1 MTSLPFPTVFLYN
14 GSMNRASLLVGI
26 DIGST
31 TVKVVVLE
39 PEGRELLYSTY
50 RRHYSAQ
57 IETLRSIL
65 EELFST
71 FDTPVRIAI
80 CGSGGMEIS
89 QSLGVPYVQEVV
101 ANSFA
106 IKEFYPETSVAIE
119 LGGQDAKV
127 IFFRREGE
135 RLLTHDMRMNGS
147 CAGGTGA
154 FLEQIAEILHIPL
167 GEFDSFAERGKHVYD
182 ISGRCGVFAK
192 TDIQPLL
199 NQGVSKEDIALS
211 AFHAIAKQTIGGL
224 AQGMTITPPVIF
236 EGGPLTFNPTLVRV
250 FQERL
255 HLEDH
260 QVILPRHPELIV
272 AMGAALALPKLPGV
286 LQEGAPTIHPSWER
300 FRSALDALKE
310 RNAYRLE
317 EESVP
322 FFTSE
327 EEKEEFQRRYGF
339 KDFIPPSI
347 PPGTTL
353 EVYLGIDAGSTT
365 SKFVLIDEKGNL
377 INAYYAHNQGDPLG
391 VIHRGLVALRDT
403 YTSEG
408 VNLHI
413 RGAGTTGYGEVLFA
427 KAFNA
432 DYHTVETV
440 AHAEAALSIDPSV
453 SFILDIGGQDMKAI
467 YIQNGII
474 TGITLN
480 EACSAGCGSFL
491 ETYAASLGVPVH
503 QIASLAF
510 KSKNP
515 SRLGSRCT
523 VFMNSS
529 IITEQK
535 NGKSLEDILAGLCTS
550 IIENVFTKV
559 IRTSNLNAI
568 GNRILVQGGT
578 FRNDAV
584 FRALQLYTGKSVTR
598 APYPGLMGALGI
610 ALLTKRFVEQKIR
623 AEGSYESTFIPLE
636 ELQSFSYT
644 KEPSSIC
651 PYCSNACNRSV
662 IRFSN
667 GKYFVTGNRCERGE
681 ILEGKPSP
689 RSIVPD
695 MVRRHEELLTGDY
708 KPRILSEPRNCR
720 IGIPRVLE
728 FYESFPYWKALF
740 TSLGMKVVLSRRSSY
755 PLFEAGLPNVP
766 SDTIC
771 FPAKLAHGHVL
782 DLISQGVDRIFWPMM
797 IRIPKKN
804 PTAQG
809 GEMCPVVQGYPM
821 VVDKSDEPLSRYG
834 IPFDHPTFHWYDRDL
849 KHEQTIQYVKQTFGI
864 PESFI
869 EMAIQEAELAH
880 SRFRNQLERET
891 EQILHRYSNPSADN
905 DPDSFAVIIS
915 GRPYHADPLINHG
928 LTSLFT
934 SQGIPVLSALFLPRL
949 SEIDLHSVRMET
961 YNPYHSRML
970 EAALFAARHPNLEVV
985 QIVSFGCGHD
995 AIISDEMARILKE
1008 TSGKELL
1015 VLKLDEGEARG
1026 PLNIRIKSFIE
1037 TIRSKRRNR
1046 IERHESLHTYKPLG
1060 IPFPV
1065 QYLKTD
1071 RTRRTILIP
1080 NLSPTFSYLTGRILQ
1095 HQGYSVKV
1103 LDVADR
1109 KAIELGKRYVHN
1121 DICFPAQVNIGEIL
1135 AELHLGNLHP
1145 HEVVAGL
1152 AKNCVACR
1160 AGQYAAL
1167 CRKAL
1172 DDAGYPE
1179 VPIITTGTED
1189 DKQMHP
1195 AFRFSLWARYRLLW
1209 GLRMGD
1215 ALETILRRIRPYES
1229 VPGTTD
1235 RLFQHHLVRIAD
1247 SLPKGTKHAL
1257 RALEEAVEDF
1267 NDIPLRDIPRKP
1279 RVGIVGEI
1287 LMNYHPGA
1295 NRFIESYLER
1305 HGMEIVLPGM
1315 IEFFRKGNIA
1325 DRHMAI
1331 RRLHPHPVFLS
1342 MKAELLEWIFGK
1354 AHEEVVRVMEKFKYR
1369 EEPYSIKEI
1378 ARNTYGLIDPT
1389 YQIGEGWLM
1398 PGEIIQMAK
1407 MGIHSFVILNP
1418 FGCMPNHI
1426 TGRGMIKTLKKLF
1439 PHIQILSL
1447 DFDPDT
1453 SFANIENRLQMLILT
1468 AMELEEKNRASDSL
1482 HSPTRIW

>member
-1 MTSLPFPTVFLYN
+1 MK
-14 GSMNRASLLVGI
+14 RASLLVGI

-31 TVKVVVLE
+31 TVKVVVWE
-39 PEGRELLYSTY
+39 SEGRKLLFSTY
-50 RRHYSAQ
+50 QRHYSSQ
-57 IETLRSIL
+57 IDTLRSIL
-65 EELFST
+65 EELFPR
-71 FDTPVRIAI
+71 FDAPLQFAI
-80 CGSGGMEIS
+80 CGSGGLEIA
-89 QSLGVPYVQEVV
+89 QALRVPYVQEVV

-127 IFFRREGE
+127 IFFRKEGD
-135 RLLTHDMRMNGS
+135 RLVTHDMRMNGS

-167 GEFDSFAERGKHVYD
+167 GEFNSYAERGTHVYE

-236 EGGPLTFNPTLVRV
+236 EGGPLTFNPVLVRV

-260 QVILPRHPELIV
+260 QIILPQHPELIV
-272 AMGAALALPKLPGV
+272 ALGAALALLKLPKETKESLGNNS
-286 LQEGAPTIHPSWER
+286 PSWDI
-300 FRSALDALKE
+300 FRNALDSLKE

-327 EEKEEFQRRYGF
+327 EEREEFQRTYGF
-339 KDFIPPSI
+339 QDFIPPTI

-353 EVYLGIDAGSTT
+353 KGYIGIDAGSTT
-365 SKFVLIDEKGNL
+365 SKFVLMDEQGKL
-377 INAYYAHNQGDPLG
+377 INAFYSNNQGDPLR
-391 VIHRGLVALRDT
+391 VIHQGLILLRDT
-403 YTSEG
+403 YRNQG
-408 VNLHI
+408 VDLQI
-413 RGAGTTGYGEVLFA
+413 LGAGTTGYGEVLFA
-427 KAFNA
+427 KAFDA

-440 AHAEAALSIDPSV
+440 AHAEAALSVDPKV

-503 QIASLAF
+503 QIATLAF
-510 KSKNP
+510 ESKHP

-535 NGKSLEDILAGLCTS
+535 NGKSLEDILAGLCRS
-550 IIENVFTKV
+550 IIDNVFTKV

-598 APYPGLMGALGI
+598 APYPGLMGAMGI

-623 AEGSYESTFIPLE
+623 SEGSYRSRFIPLE
-636 ELQSFSYT
+636 TLEHFSYT

-651 PYCSNACNRSV
+651 PFCMNACNRS
-662 IRFSN
+662 ILRFSN

-681 ILEGKPSP
+681 ILEGKPPP
-689 RSIVPD
+689 RSIIPD
-695 MVRRHEELLTGDY
+695 MVRRHEELLLSDY
-708 KPRILSEPRNCR
+708 KPRILSEPRKCR

-728 FYESFPYWKALF
+728 FYESLPYWKALF
-740 TSLGMKVVLSRRSSY
+740 TSLGFQVVLSRRSSY
-755 PLFEAGLPNVP
+755 PLFEAGLKNVP
-766 SDTIC
+766 SDTVC
-771 FPAKLAHGHVL
+771 FPAKLGHGHVL
-782 DLISQGVDRIFWPMM
+782 DLVAQGVDRIFWPMM

-809 GEMCPVVQGYPM
+809 GEMCPIVQGYPM
-821 VVDKSDEPLSRYG
+821 VVDKSDEPFSRYG
-834 IPFDHPTFHWYDRDL
+834 VPFDHPTFHWYDRDL
-849 KHEQTIQYVKQTFGI
+849 KHEQTIHYIKQTYSI

-869 EMAIQEAELAH
+869 EMAIQEAEIAH
-880 SRFRNQLERET
+880 SRFRNQMERET
-891 EQILHRYSNPSADN
+891 EQILHRYTNPSVDK
-905 DPDSFAVIIS
+905 DPNSFAVIIS
-915 GRPYHADPLINHG
+915 GRPYHADPLIHHG

-949 SEIDLHSVRMET
+949 SEIDLQSVRMET
-961 YNPYHSRML
+961 YNPYHTRML
-970 EAALFAARHPNLEVV
+970 EAALFAARHPNLELV
-985 QIVSFGCGHD
+985 QLVSFGCGHD

-1026 PLNIRIKSFIE
+1026 PLNIRIKSFVE
-1037 TIRSKRRNR
+1037 TIRAKRRNR
-1046 IERHESLHTYKPLG
+1046 IQKGEPVNNFKPLSP
-1060 IPFPV
+1060 PFPV
-1065 QYLKTD
+1065 QYLKSD
-1071 RTRRTILIP
+1071 RKRRTILIP
-1080 NLSPTFSYLTGRILQ
+1080 NLSPAFSYMTGRILEE
-1095 HQGYSVKV
+1095 QGFSVKV

-1109 KAIELGKRYVHN
+1109 NAIELGKRYVHN

-1135 AELHLGNLHP
+1135 AELQRGHLHP
-1145 HEVVAGL
+1145 KEVVAGL

-1172 DDAGYPE
+1172 DEAGYPE

-1195 AFRFSLWARYRLLW
+1195 GFRFSIGARYKLLW
-1209 GLRMGD
+1209 GLRMVD
-1215 ALETILRRIRPYES
+1215 ALETMLRRIRPYETTQ
-1229 VPGTTD
+1229 GTSD
-1235 RLFQHHLVRIAD
+1235 RLFQLHLKRIAD
-1247 SLPKGTKHAL
+1247 SLPKGTKQGLHAL
-1257 RALEEAVEDF
+1257 EDAVEDF
-1267 NDIPLRDIPRKP
+1267 NCIPLRSIPRKP

-1295 NRFIESYLER
+1295 NRFIEAYLER
-1305 HGMEIVLPGM
+1305 NGMEIVLPGM

-1325 DRHMAI
+1325 ERHMAF

-1342 MKAELLEWIFGK
+1342 MKVELLEWIFGK
-1354 AHEEVVRVMEKFKYR
+1354 AHDAVVHVMERFKYG

-1378 ARNTYGLIDPT
+1378 SQNTLDLIDPT

-1398 PGEIIQMAK
+1398 PGEIIQLAK

-1426 TGRGMIKTLKKLF
+1426 TGRGMIKTLKTLF
-1439 PHIQILSL
+1439 PQIQILSL

-1468 AMELEEKNRASDSL
+1468 AMELEERNRKPYSQPITLS
-1482 HSPTRIW
+1482 

>member
-1 MTSLPFPTVFLYN
+1 LPFPTVFLYN

-623 AEGSYESTFIPLE
+623 EEGSYRSTFLHKGTFLYLPLLFQC
-636 ELQSFSYT
+636 LQP
-644 KEPSSIC
+644 K
-651 PYCSNACNRSV
+651 
-662 IRFSN
+662 
-667 GKYFVTGNRCERGE
+667 
-681 ILEGKPSP
+681 
-689 RSIVPD
+689 
-695 MVRRHEELLTGDY
+695 RH
-708 KPRILSEPRNCR
+708 
-720 IGIPRVLE
+720 
-728 FYESFPYWKALF
+728 
-740 TSLGMKVVLSRRSSY
+740 
-755 PLFEAGLPNVP
+755 PLF
-766 SDTIC
+766 
-771 FPAKLAHGHVL
+771 
-782 DLISQGVDRIFWPMM
+782 
-797 IRIPKKN
+797 
-804 PTAQG
+804 
-809 GEMCPVVQGYPM
+809 
-821 VVDKSDEPLSRYG
+821 
-834 IPFDHPTFHWYDRDL
+834 
-849 KHEQTIQYVKQTFGI
+849 
-864 PESFI
+864 
-869 EMAIQEAELAH
+869 
-880 SRFRNQLERET
+880 
-891 EQILHRYSNPSADN
+891 
-905 DPDSFAVIIS
+905 
-915 GRPYHADPLINHG
+915 
-928 LTSLFT
+928 
-934 SQGIPVLSALFLPRL
+934 
-949 SEIDLHSVRMET
+949 
-961 YNPYHSRML
+961 
-970 EAALFAARHPNLEVV
+970 
-985 QIVSFGCGHD
+985 
-995 AIISDEMARILKE
+995 
-1008 TSGKELL
+1008 
-1015 VLKLDEGEARG
+1015 
-1026 PLNIRIKSFIE
+1026 
-1037 TIRSKRRNR
+1037 
-1046 IERHESLHTYKPLG
+1046 
-1060 IPFPV
+1060 
-1065 QYLKTD
+1065 
-1071 RTRRTILIP
+1071 
-1080 NLSPTFSYLTGRILQ
+1080 
-1095 HQGYSVKV
+1095 
-1103 LDVADR
+1103 
-1109 KAIELGKRYVHN
+1109 
-1121 DICFPAQVNIGEIL
+1121 
-1135 AELHLGNLHP
+1135 
-1145 HEVVAGL
+1145 
-1152 AKNCVACR
+1152 
-1160 AGQYAAL
+1160 
-1167 CRKAL
+1167 
-1172 DDAGYPE
+1172 
-1179 VPIITTGTED
+1179 
-1189 DKQMHP
+1189 
-1195 AFRFSLWARYRLLW
+1195 
-1209 GLRMGD
+1209 
-1215 ALETILRRIRPYES
+1215 
-1229 VPGTTD
+1229 
-1235 RLFQHHLVRIAD
+1235 
-1247 SLPKGTKHAL
+1247 
-1257 RALEEAVEDF
+1257 
-1267 NDIPLRDIPRKP
+1267 
-1279 RVGIVGEI
+1279 
-1287 LMNYHPGA
+1287 
-1295 NRFIESYLER
+1295 
-1305 HGMEIVLPGM
+1305 
-1315 IEFFRKGNIA
+1315 
-1325 DRHMAI
+1325 
-1331 RRLHPHPVFLS
+1331 
-1342 MKAELLEWIFGK
+1342 
-1354 AHEEVVRVMEKFKYR
+1354 
-1369 EEPYSIKEI
+1369 
-1378 ARNTYGLIDPT
+1378 
-1389 YQIGEGWLM
+1389 
-1398 PGEIIQMAK
+1398 
-1407 MGIHSFVILNP
+1407 
-1418 FGCMPNHI
+1418 
-1426 TGRGMIKTLKKLF
+1426 
-1439 PHIQILSL
+1439 
-1447 DFDPDT
+1447 
-1453 SFANIENRLQMLILT
+1453 
-1468 AMELEEKNRASDSL
+1468 
-1482 HSPTRIW
+1482 

>member
-1 MTSLPFPTVFLYN
+1 
-14 GSMNRASLLVGI
+14 MNRASLLVGI

-31 TVKVVVLE
+31 TVKAVVLE

-57 IETLRSIL
+57 IDTLRSIL
-65 EELFST
+65 KELFST
-71 FDTPVRIAI
+71 FHLPLQFAI
-80 CGSGGMEIS
+80 CGSGGMEIA
-89 QSLGVPYVQEVV
+89 QALGVPYVQEVV

-106 IKEFYPETSVAIE
+106 IKQFYPETSVAIE

-127 IFFRREGE
+127 IFFRKEGE
-135 RLLTHDMRMNGS
+135 RLITHDMRMNGS

-167 GEFDSFAERGKHVYD
+167 GEFNSYAERGEHIYD

-199 NQGVSKEDIALS
+199 NQGVPKEDIALS
-211 AFHAIAKQTIGGL
+211 AFHAIAKQTMGGL
-224 AQGMTITPPVIF
+224 AQGMIITPPVIF

-255 HLEDH
+255 HLEDS
-260 QVILPRHPELIV
+260 QVILPRHPECIV
-272 AMGAALALPKLPGV
+272 ATGVALAIPKLPQE
-286 LQEGAPTIHPSWER
+286 LQDEAPILYPTWER
-300 FRSALDALKE
+300 FCSALDTLEE
-310 RNAYRLE
+310 RNTYRLE

-322 FFTSE
+322 FFATE

-353 EVYLGIDAGSTT
+353 KVYLGIDAGSTT
-365 SKFVLIDEKGNL
+365 SKFVLIDEQKRL
-377 INAYYAHNQGDPLG
+377 INAFYSNNQGDPLG
-391 VIHRGLVALRDT
+391 VIHRGFITLRDT
-403 YTSEG
+403 YRKQG
-408 VNLHI
+408 VNLQI
-413 RGAGTTGYGEVLFA
+413 LGAGTTGYGELLFA

-440 AHAEAALSIDPSV
+440 AHAEAALSMDPMV

-491 ETYAASLGVPVH
+491 ETCASSLGVPVH

-510 KSKNP
+510 KSKHP

-535 NGKSLEDILAGLCTS
+535 NGKSLEDILAGLCKS
-550 IIENVFTKV
+550 IIENLFTKV

-598 APYPGLMGALGI
+598 APYPGLMGAIGI
-610 ALLTKRFVEQKIR
+610 ALLTKGFVEQKIR
-623 AEGSYESTFIPLE
+623 TQGGYRSSFTPLE
-636 ELQSFSYT
+636 QLERFSYT
-644 KEPSSIC
+644 REPSSVC
-651 PYCSNACNRSV
+651 PHCSNACNRSI

-681 ILEGKPSP
+681 ILEGKPPTQSV
-689 RSIVPD
+689 VPD
-695 MVRRHEELLTGDY
+695 MVRRHEALLTADY
-708 KPRILSEPRNCR
+708 KPRILSEPRKWR

-728 FYESFPYWKALF
+728 FYESLPFWKAMF
-740 TSLGMKVVLSRRSSY
+740 TCLGFPVVLSRRSSY
-755 PLFEAGLPNVP
+755 SLFEAGLPNVP

-782 DLISQGVDRIFWPMM
+782 DLIAQGVDRIFWPMM
-797 IRIPKKN
+797 IRLPKKN

-809 GEMCPVVQGYPM
+809 GEMCPVVQGYPL

-834 IPFDHPTFHWYDRDL
+834 VPLDHPTFHWFDRDL
-849 KHEQTIQYVKQTFGI
+849 KHEQIIQYFKKTFNL

-880 SRFRNQLERET
+880 SRFRNQMKRET
-891 EQILHRYSNPSADN
+891 EQILHPYLSSSADD
-905 DPDSFAVIIS
+905 DPDSFAVILS

-928 LTSLFT
+928 LSFLFT

-970 EAALFAARHPNLEVV
+970 EAALFAAQHPNLEIV

-995 AIISDEMARILKE
+995 AIISDEMMRILKE

-1037 TIRSKRRNR
+1037 TIRAKRRNR
-1046 IERHESLHTYKPLG
+1046 IERHRPLNTYKPLG

-1065 QYLKTD
+1065 QYLKPD

-1080 NLSPTFSYLTGRILQ
+1080 NLSPTFSYLVGRILE

-1109 KAIELGKRYVHN
+1109 KAIDLGKRYVHN

-1135 AELHLGNLHP
+1135 AELQRGHLHP

-1172 DDAGYPE
+1172 DEAGYPE

-1195 AFRFSLWARYRLLW
+1195 GFRFSLWARYKLLW

-1215 ALETILRRIRPYES
+1215 ALETILRRIRPYERT
-1229 VPGTTD
+1229 PGTAD
-1235 RLFQHHLVRIAD
+1235 RLFQHHLVQIAE
-1247 SLPKGTKHAL
+1247 SLLKGTKRAL
-1257 RALEEAVEDF
+1257 IALEEAVEDF

-1279 RVGIVGEI
+1279 RVGLVGEI

-1325 DRHMAI
+1325 DHHMAI
-1331 RRLHPHPVFLS
+1331 RRLHPHPLFLS
-1342 MKAELLEWIFGK
+1342 LKAEILEWIFGK
-1354 AHEEVVRVMEKFKYR
+1354 AHEEVIKVMERFKYR

-1378 ARNTYGLIDPT
+1378 ARNTLGLIDPT

-1453 SFANIENRLQMLILT
+1453 SLANIENRLQMLILT
-1468 AMELEEKNRASDSL
+1468 ARELEERNRASDSL

>member
-1 MTSLPFPTVFLYN
+1 MYK
-14 GSMNRASLLVGI
+14 ASLLVGI

-31 TVKVVVLE
+31 TVKVVVVE
-39 PEGRELLYSTY
+39 PEGRELLFSTY
-50 RRHYSAQ
+50 QRHYSLQ
-57 IETLRSIL
+57 IDTLRSIL
-65 EELFST
+65 EELFHQFNT
-71 FDTPVRIAI
+71 NLKFGI
-80 CGSGGMEIS
+80 CGSGGLEIARA
-89 QSLGVPYVQEVV
+89 LGVPYVQEVV

-106 IKEFYPETSVAIE
+106 IKEFYPSTSVAIE

-127 IFFRREGE
+127 IFFRKEGD
-135 RLLTHDMRMNGS
+135 RLVTHDMRMNGS

-167 GEFDSFAERGKHVYD
+167 GEFNSYAARGKHVYD

-224 AQGMTITPPVIF
+224 AQGMIITPPVIF
-236 EGGPLTFNPTLVRV
+236 EGGPLTFNPVLVRV
-250 FQERL
+250 FQDRL
-255 HLEDH
+255 HLRDH
-260 QVILPRHPELIV
+260 EVILPEHPELLV
-272 AMGAALALPKLPGV
+272 AIGAALSLPKLPVEAISETQPGR
-286 LQEGAPTIHPSWER
+286 EDEPASWEE
-300 FRSALDALKE
+300 FCKALDALKE

-327 EEKEEFQRRYGF
+327 EEREEFQRTYGF
-339 KDFIPPSI
+339 KDFVPPSI
-347 PPGTTL
+347 PSGTTL
-353 EVYLGIDAGSTT
+353 NAYLGIDAGSTT
-365 SKFVLIDEKGNL
+365 SKFVLLDEQGNL
-377 INAYYAHNQGDPLG
+377 INAFYSNNQGDPLG
-391 VIHRGLVALRDT
+391 VIHRGLIMLRDT
-403 YTSEG
+403 YRSEG
-408 VNLHI
+408 VDLRI
-413 RGAGTTGYGEVLFA
+413 LGVGTTGYGEVLFA

-440 AHAEAALSIDPSV
+440 AHAEAALSIDPAV

-467 YIQNGII
+467 YVQNGII

-510 KSKNP
+510 KSKHP

-535 NGKSLEDILAGLCTS
+535 NGKSLEDILAGLCKS

-559 IRTSNLNAI
+559 IRSSNLNTI

-598 APYPGLMGALGI
+598 APYPGLMGAIGI

-623 AEGSYESTFIPLE
+623 TEGSYTSGFIPLDQLE
-636 ELQSFSYT
+636 SFSYT
-644 KEPSSIC
+644 KEPSSVC
-651 PYCSNACNRSV
+651 PICSNACNRT
-662 IRFSN
+662 ILRFSN
-667 GKYFVTGNRCERGE
+667 GTYFVTGNRCERGE
-681 ILEGKPSP
+681 ILKGKPAA
-689 RSIVPD
+689 RLTVPD
-695 MVRRHEELLTGDY
+695 MIRRHEELLLSDY
-708 KPRILSEPRNCR
+708 KPRLLSEPRKWR

-728 FYESFPYWKALF
+728 FYESLPYWKALF
-740 TSLGMKVVLSRRSSY
+740 TSLGFQVVLSRRSSY
-755 PLFEAGLPNVP
+755 PLFEAGLKNVP

-771 FPAKLAHGHVL
+771 FPAKLGHGHVL
-782 DLISQGVDRIFWPMM
+782 DLVSQGVDRIFWPMM

-809 GEMCPVVQGYPM
+809 GEMCPIVQGYPM
-821 VVDKSDEPLSRYG
+821 VVDKSDEPFSRYG

-849 KHEQTIQYVKQTFGI
+849 KHEQTIQYIKHAFGI

-869 EMAIQEAELAH
+869 EMAIQEAELAY

-891 EQILHRYSNPSADN
+891 EQILYRYMNPSADN

-915 GRPYHADPLINHG
+915 GRPYHADPLIHHG

-949 SEIDLHSVRMET
+949 SEIDLHSVRIET
-961 YNPYHSRML
+961 YNPYHTRML

-985 QIVSFGCGHD
+985 QLVSFGCGHD

-1037 TIRSKRRNR
+1037 TIRARRRNR
-1046 IERHESLHTYKPLG
+1046 IQKEDPLGIYKPLG
-1060 IPFPV
+1060 LPFPV
-1065 QYLKTD
+1065 QYLKSD
-1071 RTRRTILIP
+1071 RKRRTILIP
-1080 NLSPTFSYLTGRILQ
+1080 NLSPSFSYMTGRILE
-1095 HQGYSVKV
+1095 HQGFTVKV

-1109 KAIELGKRYVHN
+1109 RAIELGKRYVHN

-1135 AELHLGNLHP
+1135 AELQRGHLHP
-1145 HEVVAGL
+1145 NEVVAGL

-1172 DDAGYPE
+1172 DDAGYRE
-1179 VPIITTGTED
+1179 VPIITTGTVD

-1195 AFRFSLWARYRLLW
+1195 GFRFSLGARYKLLW
-1209 GLRMGD
+1209 GLRMVD
-1215 ALETILRRIRPYES
+1215 ALETILRRVRPYETT
-1229 VPGTTD
+1229 PGISD
-1235 RLFQHHLVRIAD
+1235 RLFQYHLERIAS
-1247 SLPKGTKHAL
+1247 SLLQSTKRAL
-1257 RALEEAVEDF
+1257 KALEEAVEDF
-1267 NDIPLRDIPRKP
+1267 NGIPIRDIPRKP

-1287 LMNYHPGA
+1287 LVNYHPGA
-1295 NRFIESYLER
+1295 NHFIESYLER
-1305 HGMEIVLPGM
+1305 NGMEIVLPGM

-1325 DRHMAI
+1325 ERHMAL
-1331 RRLHPHPVFLS
+1331 RGLHPHPVFLS

-1354 AHEEVVRVMEKFKYR
+1354 AHDAVVKVMGRFKYR

-1378 ARNTYGLIDPT
+1378 SQNTVGLIDPT

-1398 PGEIIQMAK
+1398 PGEIIQLAK

-1426 TGRGMIKTLKKLF
+1426 TGRGMIKTLKKIF

-1468 AMELEEKNRASDSL
+1468 ALELEERNRTL
-1482 HSPTRIW
+1482 HLSRLVTP